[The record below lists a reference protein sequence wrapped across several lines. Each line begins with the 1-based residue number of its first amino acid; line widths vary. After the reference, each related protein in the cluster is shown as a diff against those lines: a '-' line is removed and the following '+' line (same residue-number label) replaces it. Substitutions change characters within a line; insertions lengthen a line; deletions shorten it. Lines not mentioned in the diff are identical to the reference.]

1 MAHEIYLKRMI
12 KNCSTQRNSGFT
24 LVELLVVIAI
34 ISILAGTTF
43 MIINPAQMQRK
54 AREAVLK
61 ANTAKLC
68 AALYACASVK
78 DGETDCNSIDKLG
91 VVIPTD
97 PPPPAG
103 YSMQLLSVGIVPA
116 HTYTISVFG
125 QADASWSCYY
135 ACSFESINGT
145 ISNLHPIGSCLL

>member
-1 MAHEIYLKRMI
+1 M
-12 KNCSTQRNSGFT
+12 
-24 LVELLVVIAI
+24 VIAI

-78 DGETDCNSIDKLG
+78 DGETDCRDFTNLG
-91 VVIPTD
+91 VSEPTE
-97 PPPPAG
+97 PPSPADYIIQP
-103 YSMQLLSVGIVPA
+103 YSYGTGSA
-116 HTYTISVFG
+116 HTYTINIYGTSDLANFDTT
-125 QADASWSCYY
+125 ACNYH
-135 ACSFESINGT
+135 CSFESVNGT
-145 ISNLHPIGSCLL
+145 ISNLTSLRCL